1 MTLFCSTITST
12 IYLHMYVYMLVIVEM
27 QMSTLALN
35 VFTICLRIINNQ
47 PKNLTNYE
55 TTKSRSFI
63 ENRRGPPVITSSST
77 ASSPKCKEGK
87 ATSGFNSKQFSTQ
100 TSTNYIFKTTPL
112 GCRSLWS
119 IAIIKAR
126 GLRGDLTR
134 TLLSYFCIFLQIVPF
149 HILLV
154 WKIIEF

>member
-1 MTLFCSTITST
+1 MKYDPFLFNYHKHDIFAYVCIYIHIFAYVCIYIHYICMYIHMYVYTYIHT

-77 ASSPKCKEGK
+77 PSSPKCKEGK
-87 ATSGFNSKQFSTQ
+87 ATSGFNSK
-100 TSTNYIFKTTPL
+100 
-112 GCRSLWS
+112 
-119 IAIIKAR
+119 
-126 GLRGDLTR
+126 
-134 TLLSYFCIFLQIVPF
+134 
-149 HILLV
+149 
-154 WKIIEF
+154 

>member
-1 MTLFCSTITST
+1 MTLFCSTTTST
-12 IYLHMYVYMLVIVEM
+12 IYLHMYVYTYIYLRMYVYTYIIYVCIYICMYIHTYTRYICICMYIHMLVIVQM

-87 ATSGFNSKQFSTQ
+87 ATSGFNSK
-100 TSTNYIFKTTPL
+100 
-112 GCRSLWS
+112 
-119 IAIIKAR
+119 
-126 GLRGDLTR
+126 
-134 TLLSYFCIFLQIVPF
+134 
-149 HILLV
+149 
-154 WKIIEF
+154 

>member
-12 IYLHMYVYMLVIVEM
+12 IYLHMYVYTYIYLRMYVYTYIIYVCIYICMYIHTYTRYICICMYIHMLVIVQM

-87 ATSGFNSKQFSTQ
+87 ATSGFNSK
-100 TSTNYIFKTTPL
+100 
-112 GCRSLWS
+112 
-119 IAIIKAR
+119 
-126 GLRGDLTR
+126 
-134 TLLSYFCIFLQIVPF
+134 
-149 HILLV
+149 
-154 WKIIEF
+154 